1 MSSKQT
7 PRGAA
12 QNSAPNGTQNTAQ
25 ERAQNTKATGPGRLL
40 IAIYGIFAVAA
51 TARAGFQIATKF
63 SEAPVAYLLSA
74 FAAVVYIAATVS
86 LARKGLFWFRA
97 AVTAV
102 SVELAGVL
110 VVGALSLLDAK
121 AFPQETVWSVFGR
134 GYGFVPMLLPLL
146 GLWWLRRHRPAR
158 AGLPA

>member
-1 MSSKQT
+1 MSSRQT
-7 PRGAA
+7 PA
-12 QNSAPNGTQNTAQ
+12 QNSANNAAQ

-40 IAIYGIFAVAA
+40 IAVYGIFAVAA

-134 GYGFVPMLLPLL
+134 GYGFVPLLLPLL
-146 GLWWLRRHRPAR
+146 GLWWLRRHRPSR
-158 AGLPA
+158 TVLPA